1 MSTERKLEWRG
12 KRRKRRLVERLDHEG
27 GCYVFL
33 CCCTDMTDRNGTEVA
48 DRQIEYKDRQISKQT
63 DKQKGN
69 EEDGQAENKETV
81 DEEK

>member
-1 MSTERKLEWRG
+1 
-12 KRRKRRLVERLDHEG
+12 
-27 GCYVFL
+27 
-33 CCCTDMTDRNGTEVA
+33 MTDRNGTEVA